1 MQDIS
6 KSAST
11 SSLDWNKGNFP
22 VRKKRSIMPADHM
35 SMAVK
40 HEGVSVDG
48 FRRLHDGPP
57 ECSLHFNSTSGARN
71 PRVPAR
77 FAFECGLCIQQNSGA
92 PRPGRL

>member
-35 SMAVK
+35 SMAV
-40 HEGVSVDG
+40 ENEAVSVWMRIG

-57 ECSLHFNSTSGARN
+57 DCSLHFSSTSGARN

-77 FAFECGLCIQQNSGA
+77 FAFECGLCV
-92 PRPGRL
+92 